1 MTTTTAMTYVVF
13 ANNYDIPITA
23 GYILLGITCL
33 WAVVMV
39 GWMVYHWNK
48 TMR

>member
-1 MTTTTAMTYVVF
+1 MTTTTAMTYVVL
-13 ANNYDIPITA
+13 ANSDISTTVA
-23 GYILLGITCL
+23 YILLGITCL
-33 WAVVMV
+33 WAVAMV